1 MQTIHLDISTKRVP
15 TIISAKQGD
24 VGRKFKAI
32 ITDNGDSYNIPDGA
46 LLSAWYCGTSGEG
59 NYTAIGEKC
68 AFRVKGD
75 TVEVELITQMLSASG
90 GGVICLVMN
99 CETGEQIGFW
109 NIPYTVEPVPGL
121 DSPKAEENFTA
132 YAEKAMELA
141 SLVHQATE
149 AAKTFRTDAT
159 LSEAEVAADAQAVG
173 EALSKLVPLDC
184 GLGGWISK
192 AQTLATVNNAQLTT
206 GFYMCT
212 VNTEGIPDGWGGG
225 PLFVMA
231 VDENRAVQ
239 TIYSNNLSQHCVR
252 SYLDGV
258 WEAWE
263 YNQPPMAVDV
273 EYRTTERRNKKPVYT
288 MLVNCGQ
295 WEDEKVVY
303 VTLSGAGHPFRFDGS
318 VNGYVIPFF
327 YNDQFDDASSC
338 KVNVVPWENG
348 LRVSMGGGTS
358 EAFAGAQTYVQVWY
372 TK

>member
-1 MQTIHLDISTKRVP
+1 MQTIHLDISEKRVP

-32 ITDNGDSYNIPDGA
+32 ITDNGESYNIPNGA
-46 LLSAWYCGTSGEG
+46 LLSVWYCGTSGEG
-59 NYTAIGEKC
+59 NFSAIGGKN
-68 AFRVKGD
+68 AFRVEEN

-121 DSPKAEENFTA
+121 GSPKAEENFNA

-141 SLVHQATE
+141 ALVHQATE
-149 AAKTFRTDAT
+149 AANTFRTDST
-159 LSEAEVAADAQAVG
+159 LSEAEVAADAEAVG
-173 EALSKLVPLDC
+173 NALAKLVSLDC

-192 AQTLATVNNAQLTT
+192 VRSLVTVNDAKLTT

-212 VNTEGIPDGWGGG
+212 VNTEGMPDGWGGG

-231 VDENRAVQ
+231 VDENRAIQ

-258 WEAWE
+258 WGEWE
-263 YNQPPMAVDV
+263 YTQPPMVTGV
-273 EYRTTERRNKKPVYT
+273 EYRITERRNKKPVYT
-288 MLVNCGQ
+288 MLVDCGQ
-295 WEDEKVVY
+295 WENGKVVY
-303 VTLSGAGHPFRFDGS
+303 VNLSSVGYPFRFDGS
-318 VNGYVIPFF
+318 VNGYAIPFF
-327 YNDQFDDASSC
+327 YNDEFENASSC

-358 EAFAGAQTYVQVWY
+358 DNFAGAQTSVRVWY